1 MNYHK
6 LLSRQIKKHL
16 PESIASDPAILRFLS
31 IISDSYTTLERD
43 TELAERAFGI
53 SEEQYL
59 SLNTKLKHELEVKRL
74 SVEKLKSAVGFLGSE
89 SQNDSDDLLIIAQ
102 QILDEIDKRKKSEAA
117 LRSSEGLWQFALEGA
132 GDGVW
137 EYNFLNQEVFFSKQY
152 KKMLGYTEEEF
163 KNDAAEWHSRIHPDD
178 LELVNKTDQ
187 DYAEGK
193 ILSHQREFRLRHKD
207 GHYLWILD
215 RGMVIDFTKDKLPER
230 IVGTHTDITERK
242 LAEQAL
248 KINEE
253 KYRGIIANMN
263 LGLIE
268 VDNAELI
275 QYANDSFCNMSGFT
289 RQELLKKKA
298 SDVLILNEETKKI
311 ILQKNELRRQG
322 ISDTYEVSVNHKN
335 GQKRWWL
342 ISAAPRFN
350 DNAEQVGSI
359 GIHLDITQQKQLERE
374 LINAKEQAEASTL
387 AKEMFLANMSHEIRT
402 PMNAILGM
410 SNQLRKTHLDEEQ
423 SFFLNTIKGAA
434 DNLLV
439 IINDILDLSKIDAG
453 KLSLETIG
461 FEIQPLLLR
470 VIQVMNHKAEEKGIT
485 LTNSLNDPGLQEVL
499 IGDPYRINQVL
510 LNLVSNAIKFTPR
523 GSVDLTCRLIKE
535 DAAKQT
541 IEIAVT
547 DTGVGMDQ
555 SFKEKLFDNFSQEDT
570 SVTRKHGG
578 TGLGMSITKKL
589 VELMN
594 GKIGVD
600 SKKNEGTTISILL
613 ELNKGSLTDLP
624 QIDVTETDTSILKGK
639 LILVTDDN
647 EINRLLASTILQA
660 YGAEILE
667 AINGLEAIEKVM
679 NCDPDLILMDIQMP
693 LMDGMEAIKEIRR
706 RLTKKTPAIALTALA
721 LKGDNQKCLEAGFD
735 DYLSKPFEETQLLH
749 IVSAWLGKA
758 LNKLPVSASPVI
770 SPVTEPPLYDLTQL
784 TTIARGNQDFID
796 KMKSLFKEQAPASV
810 QELKS
815 AYLKNDHALMARIAH
830 RMKPSV
836 DTLGIVSLK
845 EVLKEIEESAKS
857 EGTSLR
863 MDGLLWNL
871 ENTISKVVSKL

>member
-16 PESIASDPAILRFLS
+16 PEELASDPAILRFLL

-43 TELAERAFGI
+43 TELAERAFRI

-74 SVEKLKSAVGFLGSE
+74 SLEKLKSAAGFLGSE
-89 SQNDSDDLLIIAQ
+89 SQNDSDDLLIITQ
-102 QILDEIDKRKKSEAA
+102 QLLDEIDKRKKSEAA

-163 KNDAAEWHSRIHPDD
+163 KNDTAEWYSRIHPED
-178 LELVNKTDQ
+178 LELVNKIDQ

-193 ILSHQREFRLRHKD
+193 ILSHQREFRLRHKE

-268 VDNAELI
+268 VDNTELI

-289 RQELLKKKA
+289 QQELLKKKA
-298 SDVLILNEETKKI
+298 SEVLILNEETKKT

-350 DNAEQVGSI
+350 DNAELVGSI
-359 GIHLDITQQKQLERE
+359 GIHLDITQQKRLELE

-423 SFFLNTIKGAA
+423 SFFLDTIKGAA

-453 KLSLETIG
+453 KLSLENIG
-461 FEIQPLLLR
+461 FEIEPLLLR
-470 VIQVMNHKAEEKGIT
+470 VIQVMNHKAEEKGII
-485 LTNSLNDPGLQEVL
+485 LSNSLNDPGLQEVL

-555 SFKEKLFDNFSQEDT
+555 SFKEKLFDNFSQEDA

-600 SKKNEGTTISILL
+600 SRKNEGTNISILL
-613 ELNKGSLTDLP
+613 ELNKGSLNDLP
-624 QIDVTETDTSILKGK
+624 QIDATETDTSILKGK

-667 AINGLEAIEKVM
+667 AVNGLEAIEKVM

-693 LMDGMEAIKEIRR
+693 VMDGMEAIKEIRR

-721 LKGDNQKCLEAGFD
+721 LKGDNKKCLEAGFD

-749 IVSAWLGKA
+749 IVSAWLGKE
-758 LNKLPVSASPVI
+758 LKKLPI
-770 SPVTEPPLYDLTQL
+770 SELSITPVTDLPLYDLTQL

-815 AYLKNDHALMARIAH
+815 AYLKNDYALMARIAH

-871 ENTISKVVSKL
+871 ENTIAKVVSKL